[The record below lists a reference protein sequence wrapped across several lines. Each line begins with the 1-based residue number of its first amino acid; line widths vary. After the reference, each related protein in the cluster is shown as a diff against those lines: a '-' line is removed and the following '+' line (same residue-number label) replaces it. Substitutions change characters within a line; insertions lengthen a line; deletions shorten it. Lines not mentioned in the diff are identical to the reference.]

1 MGETLNS
8 VIEQVCKDKG
18 IERSIL
24 VEALEASILTAAK
37 KVFGYERQLEARYDD
52 TLGQV
57 ELFQYMEV
65 VSDIVDDNAQ
75 ITTDI
80 ARRVVPDAELGDELG
95 FQIFYLE
102 EHMDRAREED
112 QKYGDILGVR
122 QHRNTFGRIAAQT
135 AKQVIVQ
142 RVREAERDM
151 IYNEYKDRKA
161 ELVTGIARRFERG
174 DVIVDLG
181 RAEASLPIREQMP
194 RESYRAGDRVQ
205 AYVKDVTK
213 LSKGPQ
219 IILSRTDAG
228 LIFKLFEMEVPEIYE
243 GIVRI
248 VTVSREPGERTKI
261 AVASSDADVDPVGAC
276 VGMKGSRVQAVV
288 QELRGEKIDIVPWSA
303 DIAKFVC
310 HAIAPAEVSRV
321 LIDEDT
327 NTIELI
333 VSDEQLSLAIGRRGQ
348 NVRLASQLV
357 GWKIDIHSETKIE
370 ALKDELR
377 VQLLALGN
385 DALDLSTIEYL
396 FKLGFHSP
404 ENLLGALDEELTM
417 IPGITAEVAEQIR
430 SVARGVQVGAAKKVE
445 TVAAPAPKETV
456 TSKEEERR
464 VEPEIRRFNLV
475 EDLSPQAI
483 AVLMDSG
490 YATVD
495 KVAGEKNLAHLTAI
509 PGFSLKRAR
518 ATKTAC
524 AMYLKT
530 ETEAGGFW
538 KLVGEEPPPPPAPP
552 VALVPDPADDLTADS
567 SEAETS
573 EPELEIAATDTEE
586 VAATD
591 TEEIAATD
599 AEEIAATDTESLS
612 PEADVDASD
621 VVEDDAGEQDANEEP
636 MLAAVDEVVE
646 NNGDKEATS
655 SAAGTEVS

>member
-65 VSDIVDDNAQ
+65 VTDIEDDNAQ
-75 ITTDI
+75 ITTAI

-122 QHRNTFGRIAAQT
+122 QHRNTFGRVAAQT

-151 IYNEYKDRKA
+151 VYNEYKDRKA

-377 VQLLALGN
+377 EQLLGLGN
-385 DALDLSTIEYL
+385 DSLDTSTIEYL

-404 ENLLGALDEELTM
+404 ENLLGALDDELTM

-430 SVARGVQVGAAKKVE
+430 NVARTVQAGVAEKKV
-445 TVAAPAPKETV
+445 TTAAPVRQATV
-456 TSKEEERR
+456 TIEEKEERAD
-464 VEPEIRRFNLV
+464 PELRRFNLV
-475 EDLSPQAI
+475 KELSPQAI
-483 AVLMDSG
+483 QALIEAG
-490 YATVD
+490 YSTVD
-495 KVAGEKNLAHLTAI
+495 KVAEEKNLAHLSAI
-509 PGFSLKRAR
+509 PGFSLKRSR

-524 AMYLKT
+524 AMYLKM

-538 KLVGEEPPPPPAPP
+538 KLVGEEPPAPPAPP
-552 VALVPDPADDLTADS
+552 VVLVPDPVDDLTEDETSEPDVESAASDDVDSANDTEASS
-567 SEAETS
+567 SEAE
-573 EPELEIAATDTEE
+573 PDT
-586 VAATD
+586 
-591 TEEIAATD
+591 
-599 AEEIAATDTESLS
+599 L
-612 PEADVDASD
+612 D
-621 VVEDDAGEQDANEEP
+621 VVEDDTGSQDADEEP
-636 MLAAVDEVVE
+636 LLAAVDEAVE
-646 NNGDKEATS
+646 SNGDDEATPN
-655 SAAGTEVS
+655 AAGAEVS

>member
-1 MGETLNS
+1 MGDTLNT

-18 IERSIL
+18 IDRSVL

-37 KVFGYERQLEARYDD
+37 KVFGYERVLEARYEDG
-52 TLGQV
+52 LGQV

-65 VSDIVDDNAQ
+65 VTAVGDDNAE
-75 ITTDI
+75 ISMSV
-80 ARRVVPDAELGDELG
+80 ARKVVPDAELGDELG

-112 QKYGDILGVR
+112 KKYGDILGVR
-122 QHRNTFGRIAAQT
+122 QHRSTFGRVAAQT

-142 RVREAERDM
+142 RVREAERD
-151 IYNEYKDRKA
+151 IVFNEYKDRKS

-174 DVIVDLG
+174 DVVVDLG
-181 RAEASLPIREQMP
+181 RAEAILPVREQMP

-213 LSKGPQ
+213 QSKGPQ
-219 IILSRTDAG
+219 IILSRTDVG

-248 VTVSREPGERTKI
+248 VNVAREPGERTKI

-357 GWKIDIHSETKIE
+357 GWKIDVHSETKIE
-370 ALKDELR
+370 ALKEDLR
-377 VQLLALGN
+377 SQLLELN
-385 DALDLSTIEYL
+385 IENLDASTIEYL

-404 ENLLGALDEELTM
+404 ENLLGAHDEDLTM
-417 IPGITAEVAEQIR
+417 IPGIDSGVVEQIR
-430 SVARGVQVGAAKKVE
+430 GVARSIQAGVQEK
-445 TVAAPAPKETV
+445 APIAPVIPITP
-456 TSKEEERR
+456 TI
-464 VEPEIRRFNLV
+464 EIAPVMEDIQLRRFGLV
-475 EDLSPQAI
+475 EGLPSPLVTA
-483 AVLMDSG
+483 LMNAG
-490 YATVD
+490 YASVEA
-495 KVAGEKNLAHLTAI
+495 VAGEKNLGQLTAV
-509 PGFSLKRAR
+509 PGVNLKRAR
-518 ATKTAC
+518 AISASC
-524 AMYLKT
+524 VAYLA
-530 ETEAGGFW
+530 EEQEAGGFW
-538 KLVGEEPPPPPAPP
+538 PLVGEEPPTIPTEEDVAEAALEISDEASPPAE
-552 VALVPDPADDLTADS
+552 
-567 SEAETS
+567 EAEESAPAETV
-573 EPELEIAATDTEE
+573 EDTEAKDDTEE
-586 VAATD
+586 
-591 TEEIAATD
+591 
-599 AEEIAATDTESLS
+599 
-612 PEADVDASD
+612 
-621 VVEDDAGEQDANEEP
+621 
-636 MLAAVDEVVE
+636 
-646 NNGDKEATS
+646 TS
-655 SAAGTEVS
+655 